1 MKNTIFG
8 VAAIAGVYLAAATIP
23 AAMYAIGAAMVHRRP
38 KKTRRK
44 EEMSRELLRSKRNA
58 PDCSGGHREER

>member
-1 MKNTIFG
+1 MKDTIFG
-8 VAAIAGVYLAAATIP
+8 ICAIIGVYLAAAAIP
-23 AAMYAIGAAMVHRRP
+23 ATLYAIGAALVHRRP
-38 KKTRRK
+38 KKKRRK